1 MFILKN
7 LYVNYSTIKRFFMG
21 SNKAFGILFSFIFLI
36 IFIYN
41 FYFFHTMNIFLLI
54 CSIIFLIL
62 GLINSR
68 ILSPFNYVWIKL
80 GLILGKIISPLVL
93 TFIYFVVFFPI
104 GMLLKL
110 FGKDVLNL
118 KDNKKTSWINRKNKI
133 NSMDYQF

>member
-1 MFILKN
+1 M
-7 LYVNYSTIKRFFMG
+7 S

-68 ILSPFNYVWIKL
+68 I
-80 GLILGKIISPLVL
+80 ISPLVL

-118 KDNKKTSWINRKNKI
+118 KDNKKTSWINRKHKI

>member
-1 MFILKN
+1 M
-7 LYVNYSTIKRFFMG
+7 S

-68 ILSPFNYVWIKL
+68 ILSPFNYVWIKI
-80 GLILGKIISPLVL
+80 GLVLGKIISPLVL

-118 KDNKKTSWINRKNKI
+118 KDNKKTSWINRKHKI
-133 NSMDYQF
+133 NSMDYIKMNIY

>member
-1 MFILKN
+1 M
-7 LYVNYSTIKRFFMG
+7 S

-68 ILSPFNYVWIKL
+68 ILSPFNYVWIKI
-80 GLILGKIISPLVL
+80 GLVLGKIISPLVL

-118 KDNKKTSWINRKNKI
+118 KDNKKTSWINRKHKI